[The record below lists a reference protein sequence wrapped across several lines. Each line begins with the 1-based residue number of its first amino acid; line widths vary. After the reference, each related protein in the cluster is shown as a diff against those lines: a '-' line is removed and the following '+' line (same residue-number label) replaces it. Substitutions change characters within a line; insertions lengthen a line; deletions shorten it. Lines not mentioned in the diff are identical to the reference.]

1 VETSYKF
8 GPVEVRPANRLLL
21 VEGQPA
27 PVGARAFDVLIA
39 LIDRRG
45 RLVTKNELLDIA
57 WPGLVVEENNLQ
69 VQISTL
75 RKHLGA
81 HAVVTIPG
89 LGYRFALE
97 PESAQAGD
105 VAPRH
110 NLPAQLNRF
119 IGRER
124 EIAEIQ
130 ALAAGKRLV
139 TITSLGGTG
148 KTRLSLQVGHELL
161 PHFEH
166 GVWLVEL
173 APVSDDSRVAQ
184 AVGTVLGVHEQG
196 EGIAAALAR
205 WSRDRHVLLLLDTC
219 EHVLHGCAELA
230 KQLLQA
236 GPGVHVIASS
246 REPLHVAGEALY
258 PLSPLPVPDARYPVA
273 PEVLQQYD
281 SVALFIE
288 RATSANAAFR
298 FGNANADAVASICEQ
313 LDGIPLAIELAA
325 ARVRAMSVERIA
337 AQLVDRFRLLT
348 AGDRTA
354 PARQRT
360 LRDSLDWSHDL
371 LSPPERTLLRQL
383 SVFAGGWT
391 LEAAEAVC
399 AGEDLRADDV
409 VDVLTHLVEK
419 SLVDIDAFG
428 ERYRLLDTVR
438 EYADEKLRASGEAAL
453 VQRRHFDFF
462 LALVQGAR
470 WLIAGS
476 PEQARWLKRLDDEL
490 ENVLA
495 AHAAADGAGAQRLL
509 TAIRHYCINRGLA
522 ALAHRLACDTLP
534 RLSQRDQV
542 MCDACF
548 DVGQLSL
555 FIGRHE
561 EARRHLETSLAIA
574 REIGASE
581 AYALQPLGLACL
593 SLGDLGAARG
603 HLERAVA
610 MARDSG
616 RDREIAAALIALANV
631 CRLEAD
637 PDAAAALYDEALA
650 CARRAHDRETIA
662 ITILNLAV
670 VAHRHTIA
678 ARAALVRDAL
688 DISDELGSRYAGQI
702 ALDVCVG
709 LSALAGEPESCARFL
724 GATEALAAR
733 TGLHRD
739 AADDAFVAPLVQH
752 ARDAC
757 APKRFPAEQAAGR
770 ALAYEEAVL
779 EARAWLAKVIG

>member
-21 VEGQPA
+21 VDGHPT

-97 PESAQAGD
+97 PEAAPD
-105 VAPRH
+105 AAPRH

-124 EIAEIQ
+124 EIAEIK
-130 ALAAGKRLV
+130 ALAASNRLV
-139 TITSLGGTG
+139 NVTSLGGTG
-148 KTRLSLQVGHELL
+148 KTRLSLQVARELL

-173 APVSDDSRVAQ
+173 APISEDSRVAQ
-184 AVGTVLGVHEQG
+184 AVGTVLGVRDQG
-196 EGIAAALAR
+196 EGMAAALAR
-205 WSRDRHVLLLLDTC
+205 WSRDRHVLLVLDNC
-219 EHVLHGCAELA
+219 EHVLQGCAELA

-236 GPGVHVIASS
+236 GPGVHLFASS
-246 REPLHVAGEALY
+246 REPLHVLGEALY
-258 PLSPLPVPDARYPVA
+258 PLSPLPVPDARYPIA
-273 PEVLQQYD
+273 PEMLQQYD

-288 RATSANAAFR
+288 RATAASTAFR
-298 FGNANADAVASICEQ
+298 FGNANAEAVASICEQ
-313 LDGIPLAIELAA
+313 VDGIPLAIELAA

-348 AGDRTA
+348 SGDRTA

-360 LRDSLDWSHDL
+360 LRDSLDWSYDL
-371 LSPPERTLLRQL
+371 LSPPERTLLRRL
-383 SVFAGGWT
+383 SIFAGGWT

-399 AGEDLRADDV
+399 AGGELQADDV
-409 VDVLTHLVEK
+409 VEVLAHLVEK

-428 ERYRLLDTVR
+428 ERYRLLNTVR
-438 EYADEKLRASGEAAL
+438 EYAAEKLHASGEAQL
-453 VQRRHFDFF
+453 VQGRHFDFF
-462 LALVQGAR
+462 LALVRGTR
-470 WLIAGS
+470 SLIEGN
-476 PEQARWLKRLDDEL
+476 PEQARWLKRLDHEL

-509 TAIRHYCINRGLA
+509 TAIRHYCVNRGLT

-534 RLSQRDQV
+534 RLSQRDHV
-542 MCDACF
+542 MCDAYF
-548 DVGQLSL
+548 DAGQLTL
-555 FIGRHE
+555 FIGRHD
-561 EARRHLETSLAIA
+561 EARRHLEESLAIA
-574 REIGASE
+574 HEIGARDRE

-593 SLGDLGAARG
+593 SLGDLAAARV
-603 HLERAVA
+603 HLEKAVT
-610 MARDSG
+610 MARDHG
-616 RDREIAAALIALANV
+616 LEREIAAALIALANV

-650 CARRAHDRETIA
+650 CARRVHDRETIA
-662 ITILNLAV
+662 IIMLNLAV
-670 VAHRHTIA
+670 VAHRQPIVE
-678 ARAALVRDAL
+678 RAGLVRDAL
-688 DISDELGSRYAGQI
+688 DIADELGSRYVGQI
-702 ALDVCVG
+702 ALDVCAG
-709 LSALAGEPESCARFL
+709 LSAMAGDHESSARFL
-724 GATEALAAR
+724 GAAEALAAR

-739 AADDAFVAPLVQH
+739 AADDAFVAPLVHQ
-752 ARDAC
+752 AREAC
-757 APKRFPAEQAAGR
+757 APQRFAAMQAAGG
-770 ALAYEEAVL
+770 ALPYDVAVT
-779 EARAWLAKVIG
+779 EARAWLAKLSS